1 MKSMTGFG
9 YTEYQDTE
17 IQTSVLLKS
26 YNNKYL
32 DIFVNLPSSISG
44 LEPEIRDFLS
54 NRVERGRVEVSVKF
68 KELNEDVTVL
78 LDESMARSYIEALGG
93 LADLAGLEREKLL
106 PGILQIEGI
115 LKSQR
120 NRDTDYFWSIL
131 EPRLEEAFSQY
142 EASRIKEG
150 ASARADVEASA
161 AVIRGRL
168 TEIVAH
174 AGELEARI
182 KATLRDRFEEV
193 LGNEIDENRILTETA
208 VMLVKYDINEEIVRL
223 TAHLDSLEESLRGPE
238 AVGKKLDFICQEL
251 NREIN
256 TIGSKSVILEVNQAV
271 IEMKDAVEKMREQLR
286 NVE

>member
-17 IQTSVLLKS
+17 IQASVLLKS

-32 DIFVNLPSSISG
+32 DIFVNLPSTLSG

-54 NRVERGRVEVSVKF
+54 RRIERGRVEASIKF
-68 KELNEDVTVL
+68 KELSEDVTVF
-78 LDESMARSYIEALGG
+78 LDESMARSYIDALKN
-93 LADLAGLEREKLL
+93 LADLAGLDGEKLL

-115 LKSQR
+115 LKAQR
-120 NRDTDYFWSIL
+120 NRDTDYYWTLL
-131 EPRLEEAFSQY
+131 EPRLKEAFDQY
-142 EASRIKEG
+142 EASRLKEG
-150 ASARADVEASA
+150 AGARSDVETSA
-161 AVIRGRL
+161 GVIRGRL
-168 TEIVAH
+168 EDIVAR
-174 AGELEARI
+174 AGDLEAKI
-182 KATLRDRFEEV
+182 KENLKNRFEEV
-193 LGNEIDENRILTETA
+193 LGNTIDENRILAETA

-223 TAHLDSLEESLRGPE
+223 TGHLDSLQDTLNSPG
-238 AVGKKLDFICQEL
+238 AVGKKLDFVCQEL

-256 TIGSKSVILEVNQAV
+256 TIGSKSIILEINQAV

>member
-9 YTEYQDTE
+9 YTEYQDSGV
-17 IQTSVLLKS
+17 QASVLLKS

-44 LEPEIRDFLS
+44 LEPEIREFLS
-54 NRVERGRVEVSVKF
+54 KRIERGRVEVSIKL
-68 KELNEDVTVL
+68 KELEEDVTVL

-93 LADLAGLEREKLL
+93 LAELAGLEREKLL
-106 PGILQIEGI
+106 PGILQIEGV
-115 LKSQR
+115 LKAQR
-120 NRDTDYFWSIL
+120 NRDTDYYWILL
-131 EPRLEEAFSQY
+131 EPRLEEVFAQY

-150 ASARADVEASA
+150 AAARADVETSAS
-161 AVIRGRL
+161 VLRGRL
-168 TEIVAH
+168 ADITAH

-182 KATLRDRFEEV
+182 KENLTNRFEEV
-193 LGNEIDENRILTETA
+193 LGNEIDENRILAETA
-208 VMLVKYDINEEIVRL
+208 VMLVKHDINEEIVRL
-223 TAHLDSLEESLRGPE
+223 TGHLDGLEETLNSTGP
-238 AVGKKLDFICQEL
+238 VGKKLDFICQEL

-256 TIGSKSVILEVNQAV
+256 TIGSKSVILEINQAV